1 MDIFIKLERD
11 KINLKE
17 VKKITKEQITLLLL
31 GKEFKKGQVVID
43 VDPM

>member
-17 VKKITKEQITLLLL
+17 VKNITKEQISLLLL
-31 GKEFKKGQVVID
+31 EKEFKKSQVVID